1 MPHEAGGDSAA
12 LELAGYGLLFGRN
25 LVLANVS
32 ATLPAGGI
40 DVLMGPVKTGKS
52 SLMRS
57 LCGLNDGSR
66 LFRQWGTARLQG
78 RTLDAQWRP
87 RLVQQH
93 AAMLNL
99 PVHQAVLHHTP
110 RSGAHS
116 PLQRRALAEEL
127 LVTQGLQRLAGTLD
141 APLLSLPQ
149 DDQRALHIL
158 ALSEA
163 RPPMLFIDEPTFGLD
178 DGAAQ
183 RLLAWLAQ
191 LGRHTR
197 LLVAL
202 HHQGQARQIADRI
215 LLLGGGEVIAHQDTE
230 DFFKRPANAMVEHF
244 VRSGSLPLAAPGA
257 RADDMESGVAG
268 RQLPAAARAALQE
281 FLQPA
286 GAATPAP
293 AAVMTPPPPVAAA
306 APTPAPPPPPPT
318 PAPTAAPVRTPAPA
332 AAPATPVAH
341 VAPVALP
348 LPLPQSVEEASTVG
362 QVLMA
367 EYRGPSGFHWIVR
380 GRLAGCPEPG
390 VSAPIGYDLDLLRGV
405 GITHLISLTE
415 KNLDQDL
422 LADHGLANVHLPIF
436 DREAPTLA
444 QAYMLL
450 LKMQALMS
458 RGAVLAVHCKAGIG
472 RTGTMLGAWLIRDGG
487 LSADAALER
496 LRLVNPAFVQTTQ
509 QEDFL
514 RELEQDLVR
523 RL

>member
-1 MPHEAGGDSAA
+1 MQHHAGGAGDSAA
-12 LELAGYGLLFGRN
+12 LELAGYGVLFGRN

-52 SLMRS
+52 TLMRS

-66 LFRQWGTARLQG
+66 LFRQWGTARMQG
-78 RTLDAQWRP
+78 RPLEAAWQP

-99 PVHQAVLHHTP
+99 PVHQAILHHMP

-127 LVTQGLQRLAGTLD
+127 LVTHGLERLAGTLD
-141 APLLSLPQ
+141 EPLLSLPP
-149 DDQRALHIL
+149 DEQRALHIL
-158 ALSEA
+158 AMSEA

-178 DGAAQ
+178 DGAAH

-215 LLLGGGEVIAHQDTE
+215 LLLGGGEVVAHQDTE
-230 DFFKRPANAMVEHF
+230 DFFRRPANAMVEHF

-257 RADDMESGVAG
+257 RAGDLESGVAG

-286 GAATPAP
+286 GAPTP
-293 AAVMTPPPPVAAA
+293 AAVVAPPPPVAAA
-306 APTPAPPPPPPT
+306 APTPTQPPPPT
-318 PAPTAAPVRTPAPA
+318 PAPTAAPVRPPAPVVAPA
-332 AAPATPVAH
+332 APA
-341 VAPVALP
+341 APVALP

-367 EYRGPSGFHWIVR
+367 EYRGPAGFHWIVR

-405 GITHLISLTE
+405 GVTHLISLTE
-415 KNLDQDL
+415 KDLDQDL

-450 LKMQALMS
+450 LKMQALMG

-472 RTGTMLGAWLIRDGG
+472 RTGTMLGAWLVRDGG

-496 LRLVNPAFVQTTQ
+496 LRLVNPAFVQTPQ
-509 QEDFL
+509 QENFL